1 MLENKREVYKFW
13 LGFFEKLFLVF
24 IVSIITPF
32 VVGQLEVPFI
42 VFFSWTFLGLI
53 LVVLIAFLSWKF
65 WSLK

>member
-24 IVSIITPF
+24 VVSIIIPF
-32 VVGQLEVPFI
+32 GVGQLEVPFI
-42 VFFSWTFLGLI
+42 VFFSWTLLGLI
-53 LVVLIAFLSWKF
+53 LLVLIAFLSWKF

>member
-1 MLENKREVYKFW
+1 MLENKPEVYKFW

-24 IVSIITPF
+24 VVSIIIPF

-53 LVVLIAFLSWKF
+53 LLVLIAFLSWKF